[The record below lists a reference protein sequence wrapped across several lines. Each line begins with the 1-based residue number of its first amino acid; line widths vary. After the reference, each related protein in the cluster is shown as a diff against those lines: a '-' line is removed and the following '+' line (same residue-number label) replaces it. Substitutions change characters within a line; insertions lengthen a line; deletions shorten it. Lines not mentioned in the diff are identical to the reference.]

1 MMSGHLDLE
10 RTLTAKVCGLAR
22 AVDVAA
28 AVEAGADFA
37 GFVSYLRSPRHL
49 GDAEIVTLAARLQ
62 GTATRGVLVTVDR
75 PRLDVE
81 RVLERARLG
90 HVQLCGSE
98 DPAEWGSAPFAV
110 FRRVGADADAC
121 AEISAWAGVADAFVL
136 DHPTSPGGSGQRVSV
151 EHVLP
156 ALAEGRCMLA
166 GGLTAKVLEE
176 GLDPRL
182 TAAGL
187 VGVDASSGLESS
199 PGEKNAGAVRRF
211 VAAAHRT
218 PVATR

>member
-1 MMSGHLDLE
+1 
-10 RTLTAKVCGLAR
+10 
-22 AVDVAA
+22 
-28 AVEAGADFA
+28 
-37 GFVSYLRSPRHL
+37 
-49 GDAEIVTLAARLQ
+49 
-62 GTATRGVLVTVDR
+62 
-75 PRLDVE
+75 
-81 RVLERARLG
+81 
-90 HVQLCGSE
+90 
-98 DPAEWGSAPFAV
+98 
-110 FRRVGADADAC
+110 
-121 AEISAWAGVADAFVL
+121 
-136 DHPTSPGGSGQRVSV
+136 
-151 EHVLP
+151 
-156 ALAEGRCMLA
+156 MLA

>member
-1 MMSGHLDLE
+1 MSGPLELE
-10 RTLTAKVCGLAR
+10 RTLAAKVCGLAR

-28 AVEAGADFA
+28 AIEAGADYA
-37 GFVSYLRSPRHL
+37 GFVSYPRSPRHL
-49 GDAEIVTLAARLQ
+49 GDAQIVTLAAPLV

-75 PRLDVE
+75 PRLEVE
-81 RVLERARLG
+81 RVVEHARLG
-90 HVQLCGSE
+90 RVQLCGSE
-98 DPAEWGSAPFAV
+98 DPADWRSAPFV
-110 FRRVGADADAC
+110 VLRRVGADADAL

-136 DHPTSPGGSGQRVSV
+136 DHPKSPGGSGQRVGL

-156 ALAEGRCMLA
+156 ALAEGPCLLA
-166 GGLTAKVLEE
+166 GGLTAEALEE

-199 PGEKNAGAVRRF
+199 PGEKNIDAVRRF

-218 PVATR
+218 PIATR

>member
-1 MMSGHLDLE
+1 MSGHLDFE
-10 RTLTAKVCGLAR
+10 RTLAAKVCGLAR

-37 GFVSYLRSPRHL
+37 GFVSYPRSPRHL
-49 GDAEIVTLAARLQ
+49 GDAEIVTLAAPLQ

-75 PRLDVE
+75 PRFEVE
-81 RVLERARLG
+81 RVLERARLDR
-90 HVQLCGSE
+90 VQLCGNE
-98 DPAEWGSAPFAV
+98 NPADWESASFV
-110 FRRVGADADAC
+110 VLRRVGADADAR
-121 AEISAWAGVADAFVL
+121 AQITAWAGVADAFVL
-136 DHPTSPGGSGQRVSV
+136 DHPWSPGGSGRRVAL

-156 ALAEGRCMLA
+156 ALAEGPCFLA
-166 GGLTAKVLEE
+166 GGLTAEIIEE

-211 VAAAHRT
+211 VAAAHCT
-218 PVATR
+218 PVAVR

>member
-1 MMSGHLDLE
+1 MSGHPDFE
-10 RTLTAKVCGLAR
+10 RSLTAKVCGLAR

-37 GFVSYLRSPRHL
+37 GFVSYPRSPRHL
-49 GDAEIVTLAARLQ
+49 GDAEIVTLAAPLQ
-62 GTATRGVLVTVDR
+62 GTDTRGVLVTVDR
-75 PRLDVE
+75 PRFEVE

-90 HVQLCGSE
+90 RVQLCGNE
-98 DPAEWGSAPFAV
+98 DPGDWESASFV
-110 FRRVGADADAC
+110 VLRRVGADADAR

-136 DHPTSPGGSGQRVSV
+136 DHPRSPGGSGRRVAL

-156 ALAEGRCMLA
+156 ALAEGPCILA
-166 GGLTAKVLEE
+166 GGLTAEVLEE
-176 GLDPRL
+176 GLDSRL
-182 TAAGL
+182 TTAGL

-199 PGEKNAGAVRRF
+199 PGEKNADAVRRF

-218 PVATR
+218 PFAPR